1 MLLASLI
8 RSAVQL
14 LLPGAKPWVAEF
26 FSLAVPATIE
36 MVQELQASSLRG
48 SAKFQLAVNEVGE
61 LLDGALD
68 EIPEWTDLEEE
79 KRDAIIGGMVELAVF
94 ISAVVEDKGKRASR
108 KDMLKAVRAV
118 RSLRRQPGR
127 R

>member
-1 MLLASLI
+1 MLASLI

-61 LLDGALD
+61 LLDAALD

>member
-1 MLLASLI
+1 MLASLI

-36 MVQELQASSLRG
+36 MVQELKASSLRG

-61 LLDGALD
+61 LLDAALD

>member
-14 LLPGAKPWVAEF
+14 LIPGAKPWVAEF

-61 LLDGALD
+61 LLDAALD

-118 RSLRRQPGR
+118 RSLRKQPGR

>member
-1 MLLASLI
+1 MLASLI

-36 MVQELQASSLRG
+36 MVQELKASSLRG

-61 LLDGALD
+61 LLDAALD

-118 RSLRRQPGR
+118 RSLRKQPGR

>member
-1 MLLASLI
+1 MLASLI

-61 LLDGALD
+61 LLDAALD

-118 RSLRRQPGR
+118 RSLRKQPGR

>member
-1 MLLASLI
+1 M
-8 RSAVQL
+8 
-14 LLPGAKPWVAEF
+14 
-26 FSLAVPATIE
+26 PATIE

-61 LLDGALD
+61 LLDAALD

>member
-61 LLDGALD
+61 LLDAALD

-94 ISAVVEDKGKRASR
+94 ISTVVEDKGKRASR
-108 KDMLKAVRAV
+108 KDMLRAVRAV

>member
-61 LLDGALD
+61 LLDAALD

-108 KDMLKAVRAV
+108 KDMLRAVRAV

>member
-61 LLDGALD
+61 LLDAALD

-118 RSLRRQPGR
+118 RSLRKQPGR

>member
-61 LLDGALD
+61 LLDAALD

>member
-61 LLDGALD
+61 LLDAALD

-108 KDMLKAVRAV
+108 KDMLRAVRAV
-118 RSLRRQPGR
+118 RSLRKQPGR